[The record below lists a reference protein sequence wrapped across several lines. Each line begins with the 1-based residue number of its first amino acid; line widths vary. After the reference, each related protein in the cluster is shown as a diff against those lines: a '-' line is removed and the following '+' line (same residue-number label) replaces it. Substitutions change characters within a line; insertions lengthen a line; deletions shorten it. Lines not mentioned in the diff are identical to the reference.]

1 MTVEEMVCGL
11 VRAAESKEQ
20 ADGGSIWDD
29 ECRNALA
36 AARAR
41 GWGKNAIGHLDEV
54 DTDEHEQIVR
64 VDDTAVAV
72 VEPFARRGSDGID
85 RCIIFLLDPHGRVK
99 RRQDPVGSGH
109 YLVLSRAEL
118 PGALMVIQGISG
130 LATREAIAKA
140 LM

>member
-1 MTVEEMVCGL
+1 MTVEEMVRGL

-41 GWGKNAIGHLDEV
+41 GWGKNAIGHLNEA
-54 DTDEHEQIVR
+54 TGAEQIVR

-72 VEPFARRGSDGID
+72 VEPFARRGSDGTD
-85 RCIIFLLDPHGRVK
+85 RCIIFLLDPHGSVK
-99 RRQDPVGSGH
+99 RSHDPVGSGH
-109 YLVLSRAEL
+109 YLVLSRPEL
-118 PGALMVIQGISG
+118 PGALMVIEGVSG
-130 LATREAIAKA
+130 RATRDAIAQA
-140 LM
+140 LT